1 MRKKIRCFNLVNE
14 IKDFEFNSFEEFENW
29 VDDGAKIDDDQ
40 SFTPENLENILN
52 KLEEEHDVEVIQVV
66 TNVTD
71 SITGEIKLEDF
82 IAITR
87 ER

>member
-14 IKDFEFNSFEEFENW
+14 IKDFKFNSLEEVKNW
-29 VDDGAKIDDDQ
+29 VDNGAKIVDNQ
-40 SFTPENLENILN
+40 RFTSENLEEILN
-52 KLEEEHDVEVIQVV
+52 NIEEEHDVEVIQVV
-66 TNVTD
+66 TNVVD
-71 SITGEIKLEDF
+71 SFNSEIKLEDF

>member
-14 IKDFEFNSFEEFENW
+14 IKDFKFNSFEEFENW
-29 VDDGAKIDDDQ
+29 IDDGAKIDDNQ
-40 SFTPENLENILN
+40 SFTSENLEEILN
-52 KLEEEHDVEVIQVV
+52 NIEEEYNVEVIQVI
-66 TNVTD
+66 TNIVD
-71 SITGEIKLEDF
+71 SYKLKDF

>member
-14 IKDFEFNSFEEFENW
+14 IKDFEFNNFEEFENW
-29 VDDGAKIDDDQ
+29 VDNGAKFDDNQ
-40 SFTPENLENILN
+40 SFTSENLENILN

-66 TNVTD
+66 TNVID
-71 SITGEIKLEDF
+71 SFNSEIKLEDF

>member
-14 IKDFEFNSFEEFENW
+14 IKDFKFNSFEEFENW
-29 VDDGAKIDDDQ
+29 IDDGAKIDDNQ
-40 SFTPENLENILN
+40 SFTSENLENILN

-66 TNVTD
+66 TNVVD
-71 SITGEIKLEDF
+71 SSNSEIKLEDF

-87 ER
+87 KR